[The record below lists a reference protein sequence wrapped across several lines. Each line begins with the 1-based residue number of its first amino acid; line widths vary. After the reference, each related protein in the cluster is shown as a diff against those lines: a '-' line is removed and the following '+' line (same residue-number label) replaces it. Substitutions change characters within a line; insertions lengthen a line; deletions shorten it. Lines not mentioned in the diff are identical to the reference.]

1 MKKEVNMQGQDDWIC
16 DQEVEYT
23 LVAKVNGEVAYKMT
37 TSDSE
42 IIESDL
48 LHAEEQVAQLLNE
61 QYIDAMTP
69 DYDAMAQEERMYT
82 DV

>member
-1 MKKEVNMQGQDDWIC
+1 MQGQDDWIC

-23 LVAKVNGEVAYKMT
+23 LVAKVNGEVAYKLT

-61 QYIDAMTP
+61 QYIDAMIP